1 MPRTGA
7 LASDP
12 VAREAAENVFQGNG
26 SALQAALTGFFVAAA
41 HDPGVLFSP
50 VSLLVG
56 GVGSGVFAYD
66 GRCRQP
72 GKEAKRPRGFLNPEE
87 VPATARVAVPGSVA
101 ALAVACAFQ
110 SGTTL
115 LSCVRPGVHAAKTSG
130 AKERSILLEYVASLG
145 ATALQE
151 PSIKRAYISQF
162 GAVEQG
168 TVGAADLA
176 PAADLQVPVSKSG
189 EAFKLPWAEPC
200 SSAREDH
207 GEGHAIVAVDAKG
220 LFVAM
225 TYRSLPAGARLE
237 PFDTTVPS
245 LSIPVMRGLTRI
257 TPGAPLSCPAEMEI
271 ISTSSGR
278 FEQVVA
284 IPRMGAAPL
293 RLYRDSETQEV
304 SVTR

>member
-12 VAREAAENVFQGNG
+12 VAREAAETVFKSSG
-26 SALQAALTGFFVAAA
+26 SSLQAALTGFFVAAA

-72 GKEAKRPRGFLNPEE
+72 GKEAKRPRGFLNDDE
-87 VPATARVAVPGSVA
+87 VPTPARVAVPGSVA

-115 LSCVRPGVHAAKTSG
+115 LSCVRPGVHAAKSSG
-130 AKERSILLEYVASLG
+130 AKQRSVLLEYVASLG

-151 PSIKRAYISQF
+151 PSVKRAFVSQF

-168 TVGAADLA
+168 TIGVADL
-176 PAADLQVPVSKSG
+176 
-189 EAFKLPWAEPC
+189 
-200 SSAREDH
+200 
-207 GEGHAIVAVDAKG
+207 
-220 LFVAM
+220 
-225 TYRSLPAGARLE
+225 
-237 PFDTTVPS
+237 VPS
-245 LSIPVMRGLTRI
+245 
-257 TPGAPLSCPAEMEI
+257 C
-271 ISTSSGR
+271 
-278 FEQVVA
+278 
-284 IPRMGAAPL
+284 
-293 RLYRDSETQEV
+293 
-304 SVTR
+304 